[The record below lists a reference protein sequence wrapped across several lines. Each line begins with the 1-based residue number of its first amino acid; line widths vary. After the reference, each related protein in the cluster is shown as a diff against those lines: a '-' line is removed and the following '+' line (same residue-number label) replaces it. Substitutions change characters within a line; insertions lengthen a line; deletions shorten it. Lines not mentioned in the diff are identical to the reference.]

1 MVKIDLS
8 REEWELIM
16 DLLEEERVELPTEIH
31 HAGVSEVREDLR
43 KKRELVEETIRK
55 IRTVLEEPLEMEA

>member
-31 HAGVSEVREDLR
+31 HARVSEVREDLR
-43 KKRELVEETIRK
+43 KKRELVEKTIRK